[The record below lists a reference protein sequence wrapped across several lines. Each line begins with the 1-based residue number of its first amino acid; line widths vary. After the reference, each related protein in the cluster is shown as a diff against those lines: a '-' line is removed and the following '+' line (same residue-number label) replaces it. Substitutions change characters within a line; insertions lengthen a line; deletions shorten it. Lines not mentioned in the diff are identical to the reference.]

1 MVLRYLLPLVFLVGC
16 MPPEADGFG
25 GSGSK
30 NSNSGSTDPDDTDD
44 ETQDSGEEDTDDP
57 LDDRPDGWPEPL
69 DPNGASINDLQGK
82 FDEYPN
88 MGTVVEVSFGFWD
101 GQSDVQ
107 GGTVVA
113 TVSDGRDME
122 GEEIQAEISASRSNS
137 YSWVDGDRVVF
148 VLDDV
153 YETRSYEFVVMV
165 VDRRDNRSNILEG
178 TVSQ

>member
-1 MVLRYLLPLVFLVGC
+1 
-16 MPPEADGFG
+16 MPPGADGFG

-30 NSNSGSTDPDDTDD
+30 NNPSETTDSDDTVEDTDD
-44 ETQDSGEEDTDDP
+44 TSVEDTDDP
-57 LDDRPDGWPEPL
+57 VSDRPSGWPEPL
-69 DPNGASINDLQGK
+69 DPNGPSITDLQGE

-88 MGTVVEVSFGFWD
+88 MGTVVEVSFAYWD

-113 TVSDGRDME
+113 TVSDGHSLDA
-122 GEEIQAEISASRSNS
+122 EEIQAEISATRGNS
-137 YSWVDGDRVVF
+137 YSWIEDDRVVF

-153 YETRSYEFVVMV
+153 YDTRSYDFVLMV
-165 VDRRDNRSNILEG
+165 LDRRGNRSNILEG

>member
-30 NSNSGSTDPDDTDD
+30 NSNSGSSDPEDTDD
-44 ETQDSGEEDTDDP
+44 ETQDTGEEDTDDP

-69 DPNGASINDLQGK
+69 DPNGPSINDLQGK

-107 GGTVVA
+107 GGA
-113 TVSDGRDME
+113 D
-122 GEEIQAEISASRSNS
+122 A
-137 YSWVDGDRVVF
+137 GDRPRQSRPVG
-148 VLDDV
+148 
-153 YETRSYEFVVMV
+153 
-165 VDRRDNRSNILEG
+165 DRESAAHHRRRPALLHRE
-178 TVSQ
+178 